1 MKKTPI
7 DQELVSKS
15 LDRLRISDIGN
26 ASIREIVGLVNLI
39 EEESPEKFI
48 RMEMGVPGLP
58 PSQIGVEAEIEALKA
73 GVAAI
78 YPNIEGVKSLKQE
91 ASRFVKL
98 FMDVDVSPSGCVPTV
113 GSMQATYAAL
123 LVASNVDKKKDTV
136 LFVDPGFPVQK
147 QQMMVMGCKYESF
160 DVFNYRGQKL
170 REKLES
176 ILCKGHINSIIYSN
190 PNNPSWIC
198 LTETELQI
206 IGELSIKYDVIIL
219 EDLAYF
225 AMDFREDLYTPGKP
239 PYQATV
245 AKYTDNY
252 VLFISSSKIF
262 SYAGQR
268 IAFMAISDK
277 LYAREYEN
285 LKERFQSNNFGNAI
299 ILRVLYAVSSGTS
312 HSGQYAM
319 AAMLKAANDGQYN
332 FVAET
337 KEYGEKAKIMKR
349 LFLDNGFKIV
359 YEKDGSEAI
368 ADGFYFTIQYP
379 SMSAGELLSNLIYY
393 GVSAITL
400 KNTGSDLEGLRA
412 CVSHVSRSQFGDME
426 DRLKQFHADFP
437 NIKKM

>member
-15 LDRLRISDIGN
+15 LDCLRISDVGN

-58 PSQIGVEAEIEALKA
+58 PSKIGIEAEIESLKA

-176 ILCKGHINSIIYSN
+176 ILSKGHINSIIYSN

-198 LTETELQI
+198 FTDDELQI

-225 AMDFREDLYTPGKP
+225 AMDFREDLYTPGANHHIRPLLQNIQTTTFCLFQALKFSRMQVNVLHLWQ
-239 PYQATV
+239 YQT
-245 AKYTDNY
+245 N
-252 VLFISSSKIF
+252 SMRGS
-262 SYAGQR
+262 
-268 IAFMAISDK
+268 
-277 LYAREYEN
+277 
-285 LKERFQSNNFGNAI
+285 
-299 ILRVLYAVSSGTS
+299 
-312 HSGQYAM
+312 
-319 AAMLKAANDGQYN
+319 
-332 FVAET
+332 
-337 KEYGEKAKIMKR
+337 MK
-349 LFLDNGFKIV
+349 
-359 YEKDGSEAI
+359 
-368 ADGFYFTIQYP
+368 T
-379 SMSAGELLSNLIYY
+379 
-393 GVSAITL
+393 
-400 KNTGSDLEGLRA
+400 
-412 CVSHVSRSQFGDME
+412 
-426 DRLKQFHADFP
+426 
-437 NIKKM
+437 